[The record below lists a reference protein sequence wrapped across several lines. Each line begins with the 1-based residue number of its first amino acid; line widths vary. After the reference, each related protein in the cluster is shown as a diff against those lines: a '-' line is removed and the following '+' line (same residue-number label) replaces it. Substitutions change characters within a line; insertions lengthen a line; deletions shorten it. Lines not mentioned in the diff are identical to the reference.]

1 MKKLI
6 EVDNAISVDVSFSD
20 SSVTVS
26 GVDPQEG
33 VEFRFAVSNYKTNYL
48 VDVISQWDLKKL
60 IESWRNKDR
69 ETFNGYIEKLQ
80 KDDEK
85 DQFKSEYN
93 E

>member
-1 MKKLI
+1 MKISLAKRI

-20 SSVTVS
+20 SSVTVC

-33 VEFRFAVSNYKTNYL
+33 VEFRFQVSNYKTNYL

-69 ETFNGYIEKLQ
+69 ETFDGYIEKLQ
-80 KDDEK
+80 AEEEK
-85 DQFKSEYN
+85 I
-93 E
+93 